1 MKKELF
7 GRLSSE
13 EFEVLKNKYQTEN
26 SQFNKS
32 LIFHVGTGAGLYS
45 ELGAMLES
53 MCYCH
58 ANKVQFR
65 RMMQTFQTKMVGMN
79 FLSHLDANAIIR

>member
-65 RMMQTFQTKMVGMN
+65 
-79 FLSHLDANAIIR
+79 LYADDANFSNENGWRTF